1 MVLENFYNRKQLGIL
16 PIEDVNFTYLSI
28 AFVIIFLIL
37 AFGIFSFF
45 KKMENNNVINKNT
58 LLKNLAD
65 EEKAK
70 YEVEGQQKFNKICYE
85 DVILKKYISLMNN
98 MKRSINDFIS
108 AANNN
113 PSYILFCEE
122 AVDKLHEEE
131 YFRSQLLN
139 TLSQGKDMPYLTELA
154 QYRDS
159 VVELHNVFSNVLTL
173 SIDNT
178 STVSGQQ
185 TIDINDI

>member
-1 MVLENFYNRKQLGIL
+1 MVLENFYNRKQIGIL
-16 PIEDVNFTYLSI
+16 PIDDVNFTYLSI

-37 AFGIFSFF
+37 AFGIFTVL
-45 KKMENNNVINKNT
+45 KNMEKANVKNKNT
-58 LLKNLAD
+58 ALQNLANA
-65 EEKAK
+65 EKAK
-70 YEVEGQQKFNKICYE
+70 YEFEGQQKFNKICYE